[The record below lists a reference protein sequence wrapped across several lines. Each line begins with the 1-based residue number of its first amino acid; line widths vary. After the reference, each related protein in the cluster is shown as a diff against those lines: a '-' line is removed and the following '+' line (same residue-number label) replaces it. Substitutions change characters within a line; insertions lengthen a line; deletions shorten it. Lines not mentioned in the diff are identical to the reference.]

1 MIGTERIILS
11 RQFSPNT
18 VKLVTDDGGDLNILN
33 PRFICSPH
41 SSNDDHLNTLLFGV
55 KSISGDHCLRRIDPP
70 VSLVTRCHDVI
81 TFYGHH
87 QHLPAPELDSAGVFA
102 TNYNLFARQ
111 PPVICQNTK

>member
-33 PRFICSPH
+33 LRFICSPH
-41 SSNDDHLNTLLFGV
+41 STNDDHLNTLLFGV
-55 KSISGDHCLRRIDPP
+55 KSISGDHCLRHIDPL

-81 TFYGHH
+81 TFYG
-87 QHLPAPELDSAGVFA
+87 QPSPSLTSAS
-102 TNYNLFARQ
+102 T
-111 PPVICQNTK
+111 